1 MEQYKDLLT
10 KILCGTQDKNIL
22 YYDLQKILIALGF
35 ALLAGCM
42 IDGKTKADAVRRIDI
57 AINEWIEIAERLG
70 RNIPEPKNRLSNYR
84 Y

>member
-1 MEQYKDLLT
+1 MRDYEYKYEIIVYWSEDDE
-10 KILCGTQDKNIL
+10 K
-22 YYDLQKILIALGF
+22 YIAEVPE
-35 ALLAGCM
+35 LAGCM